1 MIIRECVQADFDA
14 ILAVINDSAQAYRG
28 VIPADC
34 WHDPYMSAEELRQ
47 EMKDGVTFRCMEK
60 DAGIIGVMGFQDKGE
75 VALIRHAYVSTPCRG
90 RSVGTKL
97 LKHIEAVVRQPILI
111 GTWAAATWAI
121 SFYEKNGYTRVA
133 ERQKNELLR
142 KYWSIPDRQIDASVV
157 LADAKWVTAQV
168 PRHRR

>member
-1 MIIRECVQADFDA
+1 MTIRECVQADFNA

-97 LKHIEAVVRQPILI
+97 LKHIEAVVLQPILI
-111 GTWAAATWAI
+111 GTWAAATWAV

-133 ERQKNELLR
+133 ECQKNELLR
-142 KYWSIPDRQIDASVV
+142 KYWSISDRQIDASVV
-157 LADAKWVTAQV
+157 LGDAKWVSAQV